1 MVLPAD
7 VGIYYQLCSR
17 SLSRIWTS
25 LVSLFCI
32 ML

>member
-1 MVLPAD
+1 MVIPAE

-25 LVSLFCI
+25 PASLFCI